1 MQYVRYILLA
11 IVVML
16 LQLLLFNNLH
26 FLGICHPFVYVIIL
40 LCLPMNL
47 PRWGELLIGAGVGLI
62 ADMVCSSPGVHTAAS
77 VLIAYLRPMVVSRM
91 VQDAERLTENVSG
104 ATVGKNIFWALTAIL
119 VPVHHLVVFLLEYWS
134 FSQLGWVLLATL
146 LSSLLTVLI
155 VIILDLVHQ

>member
-11 IVVML
+11 IAMML

-26 FLGICHPFVYVIIL
+26 FLGICHPFVYIIIL

-62 ADMVCSSPGVHTAAS
+62 ADMICSSPGIHMTAC
-77 VLIAYLRPMVVSRM
+77 VLVSYLRPMLVSRM
-91 VQDAERLTENVSG
+91 VQNAERLTDMVSG
-104 ATVGKNIFWALTAIL
+104 LTVGKNVFGVLVAIL
-119 VPVHHLVVFLLEYWS
+119 VPIHHLVVFALEYWS

-146 LSSLLTVLI
+146 LSSLLTIVIVLI
-155 VIILDLVHQ
+155 FDLINR